1 MPDRHST
8 LRSPRIKDSSGVPA
22 PKGAVFAINLAYAP
36 GFGSVLALQEGRNY
50 AIVLGEVS

>member
-8 LRSPRIKDSSGVPA
+8 LGRQRIKDTSGVPA

-50 AIVLGEVS
+50 AIILGEVS